1 MRLVELAKGL
11 LAKPAPPVG
20 APIASPPSAAAADPF
35 LAYITPTLGVEGGY
49 SNHPSDKGGETRWG
63 ITVARA
69 RAAGYTGPMQ
79 DMPRETAVEIYRL
92 FYWTQPGFDR
102 IHAIDG
108 PLGLL
113 LLDLGINFGQA
124 RVGAFLQR
132 ALNVLNARGKA
143 WPDITVDGACGA
155 MTRAALAAFVQQR
168 GAEGRRVLHSMVR
181 AMASVRYVEI
191 AEADPTQE
199 DFEYGWQLHRGI
211 GAAA

>member
-1 MRLVELAKGL
+1 M
-11 LAKPAPPVG
+11 
-20 APIASPPSAAAADPF
+20 SADPF
-35 LAYITPTLGVEGGY
+35 AVAIGPTLGKEGGY
-49 SNHPSDKGGETRWG
+49 SNHPADNGGETMWG
-63 ITVARA
+63 VTIAQA
-69 RAAGYTGPMQ
+69 RAAGYAGAMR

-102 IHAIDG
+102 IHAIDA

-113 LLDLGINFGQA
+113 MLDLGINFGQA

-143 WPDITVDGACGA
+143 WPDIAMDGACGA
-155 MTRAALAAFVQQR
+155 MTRAALAAFVKQR
-168 GAEGRRVLHSMVR
+168 GEDGRKVILGMVR

-191 AEADPTQE
+191 AEANPTQE